1 MKSLREESQLPLR
14 GFEPTEGRA
23 ANADLIGSSFSDGR
37 SQLRVAG
44 VSHGNPGHVV
54 VVREGDGHS
63 WTMPA
68 GIVRIILGPAK
79 RRRAA

>member
-14 GFEPTEGRA
+14 GFEPTEGHA

-37 SQLRVAG
+37 SRLTVAG
-44 VSHGNPGHVV
+44 VSHGNAGHVV
-54 VVREGDGHS
+54 VVREADGHS